1 MAGSAILPDRPLP
14 PDGRPGQRAAPEFGD
29 DRIEPVPFRGQHGT
43 LVFVLQQEDPL
54 YAVRLG
60 HSIRRRLPERFVE
73 VPAAAL
79 EQLGALRWGEQRG
92 GRQRRGEGRVFLARR
107 IWLDIAFVL
116 CGALMIVG
124 VQGIRIS
131 LLRNAS
137 TARQVAVAVLL
148 CLPAVGMVLCGLFPI
163 DSGGPGHFIAA
174 NIVFLGPIVGFLGSG
189 VLLFP
194 VPRLRPIAIG
204 LLVAGAL
211 TAAGLYGYFVS
222 APTMRDFRTIAGGG
236 TIGLWERI
244 LGIEIVGW
252 YVVLGAEALR
262 QRVTW

>member
-1 MAGSAILPDRPLP
+1 MADHLTINPAQLVKPRLALGAIVGPI
-14 PDGRPGQRAAPEFGD
+14 GF
-29 DRIEPVPFRGQHGT
+29 IIT
-43 LVFVLQQEDPL
+43 FVL
-54 YAVRLG
+54 
-60 HSIRRRLPERFVE
+60 
-73 VPAAAL
+73 
-79 EQLGALRWGEQRG
+79 LGALRPDYSPMKQQISVLAT
-92 GRQRRGEGRVFLARR
+92 GRDG

-137 TARQVAVAVLL
+137 AARQVAVAVLL

-194 VPRLRPIAIG
+194 VPRLRPIAIA
-204 LLVAGAL
+204 LLVASVL
-211 TAAGLYGYFVS
+211 TAAGLCGYFAG
-222 APTMRDFRTIAGGG
+222 APTVRDFRTIAGGG